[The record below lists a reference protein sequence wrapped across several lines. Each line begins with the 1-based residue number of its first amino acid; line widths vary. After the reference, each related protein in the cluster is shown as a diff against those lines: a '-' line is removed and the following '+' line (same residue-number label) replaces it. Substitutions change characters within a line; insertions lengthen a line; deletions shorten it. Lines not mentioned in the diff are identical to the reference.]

1 MPDSI
6 REAGFGVGAARWEV
20 TRGHVLP
27 YAAPGILTGTVLAL
41 ARALGEAAPLIL
53 VGRLGRLLR
62 HAPRAPA
69 RSTASR
75 ARSPHCRTSPTA
87 GPGSRGRTGRPTPA
101 PPSS

>member
-1 MPDSI
+1 MIITAAEALRAVPDSI

-53 VGRLGRLLR
+53 VGAVGRVLR
-62 HAPRAPA
+62 HGRGHRR

-75 ARSPHCRTSPTA
+75 APSPPCPT
-87 GPGSRGRTGRPTPA
+87 
-101 PPSS
+101 